1 MSVSPARDLSTTL
14 LADAGARV
22 MSAGIKPLR
31 AGWHVHD
38 RALTVSVDAGDN
50 LAIHA
55 ALAQARPGEVLVI
68 DAQGYLD
75 RAVMGGIMCA
85 QAAAV
90 GLAGVIIDGAMRDL
104 AELRAG
110 TLPAYALG
118 GSPAGPTKRGGG
130 TVRRAIRC
138 GGVDVRPGDWIMADD
153 DGVVV
158 YRDDEAEAVLAAALA
173 KQQAEAA
180 RMAAIARGEL
190 RPAWLDDALARA
202 PIDTGESA

>member
-1 MSVSPARDLSTTL
+1 MSVSPAPDLSTTL

-31 AGWHVHD
+31 AGWHVHG

-118 GSPAGPTKRGGG
+118 GPVAMDSTDRPMLVAICCETRS
-130 TVRRAIRC
+130 RA
-138 GGVDVRPGDWIMADD
+138 
-153 DGVVV
+153 
-158 YRDDEAEAVLAAALA
+158 
-173 KQQAEAA
+173 
-180 RMAAIARGEL
+180 
-190 RPAWLDDALARA
+190 
-202 PIDTGESA
+202 

>member
-22 MSAGIKPLR
+22 MSAGIKP
-31 AGWHVHD
+31 
-38 RALTVSVDAGDN
+38 
-50 LAIHA
+50 
-55 ALAQARPGEVLVI
+55 
-68 DAQGYLD
+68 
-75 RAVMGGIMCA
+75 
-85 QAAAV
+85 
-90 GLAGVIIDGAMRDL
+90 
-104 AELRAG
+104 LRAG

-158 YRDDEAEAVLAAALA
+158 YRDDEAEAVLAATLA

-202 PIDTGESA
+202 PIDTGKSA

>member
-31 AGWHVHD
+31 AGWHVHG

-118 GSPAGPTKRGGG
+118 GSPAGPT
-130 TVRRAIRC
+130 
-138 GGVDVRPGDWIMADD
+138 
-153 DGVVV
+153 
-158 YRDDEAEAVLAAALA
+158 
-173 KQQAEAA
+173 
-180 RMAAIARGEL
+180 
-190 RPAWLDDALARA
+190 
-202 PIDTGESA
+202 